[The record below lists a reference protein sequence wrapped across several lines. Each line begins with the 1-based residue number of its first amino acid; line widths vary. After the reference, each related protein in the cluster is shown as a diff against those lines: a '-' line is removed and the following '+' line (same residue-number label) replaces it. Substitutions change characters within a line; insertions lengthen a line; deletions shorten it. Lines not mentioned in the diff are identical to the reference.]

1 VLARHGSRPTML
13 RFRFTLV
20 CLLLISSAAA
30 RGFSVALPHTATSQE
45 ANSTSS
51 HEATLEFWNR
61 DIVILR
67 TKVAGGDPAERAG
80 RAHDR
85 IEELPLNVD
94 PNEIKLHP
102 VTLENQEGI
111 GFLYRGKILFFISPA
126 DIDKEGGDTLDSV
139 SQKALASLGEA
150 LHAREDGRKWPFIRR
165 GILLSTVGFALLV
178 GFVWLVWKGHRFVKL
193 FLRSKQHIF
202 PSNLRLFGVDLL
214 PYVAGFVYAALR
226 GVAWLTTLAAVY
238 ILLSYALHRF
248 PYTEPWGRQ
257 MGESVI
263 EFFQGLAISAVNA
276 LPGIFACA
284 VIFTIARW
292 VVRLGRAFFQQVV
305 KGRVRISPLDP
316 DVARATER
324 IFTFVLWTFAV
335 VVAFPYIPG
344 SSTDA
349 FRGISVFFGLV
360 VSLGSTGIINQVMS
374 GLFVVYSRALKVG
387 EWVVVE
393 GIEGEVL
400 EVGLLATK
408 VRTIEHQEVT
418 IPNSVLVS
426 HSTRNF
432 TRLGQGDGMAVSCKV
447 TIAYDVPWRQVHAL
461 LLLAAERTG
470 NIRKHP
476 PPYVLQRA
484 LSDFHVEYV
493 LIARLQVEKLRVE
506 TLSELHAN
514 IQDAFNEFGV
524 QIMLPYMD
532 MSAHNAAVVPPS
544 KWYAPPA
551 TPDSGNPASAI
562 DHPRV
567 SRSARR

>member
-1 VLARHGSRPTML
+1 MLFGRHAQRLEDDALDVLPVNTAGARAQLGAFEHHVVGGKPALTAVEGRVPAVRFSARESVGRGTRQRHARHQRTSNLQFPLRSATAKAQTGSDRFWLDCAFGACLASPPWIAANRAAFSFHFRLPTADRL
-13 RFRFTLV
+13 RGTARL
-20 CLLLISSAAA
+20 CLC
-30 RGFSVALPHTATSQE
+30 PATHRDQHG
-45 ANSTSS
+45 ADSTSS
-51 HEATLEFWNR
+51 HEATLKFWNR

-67 TKVAGGDPAERAG
+67 AKVAGGDPAERAS
-80 RAHDR
+80 RALDR
-85 IEELPLNVD
+85 IEELPLNVN
-94 PNEIKLHP
+94 PKEIELHP
-102 VTLENQEGI
+102 IKVENR
-111 GFLYRGKILFFISPA
+111 L
-126 DIDKEGGDTLDSV
+126 
-139 SQKALASLGEA
+139 LGA
-150 LHAREDGRKWPFIRR
+150 ARCGVAHHAG
-165 GILLSTVGFALLV
+165 
-178 GFVWLVWKGHRFVKL
+178 
-193 FLRSKQHIF
+193 
-202 PSNLRLFGVDLL
+202 
-214 PYVAGFVYAALR
+214 R
-226 GVAWLTTLAAVY
+226 GVHW
-238 ILLSYALHRF
+238 LSYALHRF
-248 PYTEPWGRQ
+248 PYTEPWARQ
-257 MGESVI
+257 MGGRVI
-263 EFFQGLAISAVNA
+263 EFFQGLASSAVNA

-284 VIFTIARW
+284 VIFTITRW

-305 KGRVRISPLDP
+305 KGRVRFSHLDP

-349 FRGISVFFGLV
+349 FRGISIFFGLV

-400 EVGLLATK
+400 EVGLLAAK

-418 IPNSVLVS
+418 TPNSVLVS

-432 TRLGQGDGMAVSCKV
+432 TRLGQADGMAVSCRV

-461 LLLAAERTG
+461 LLLAAERTH
-470 NIRKHP
+470 NLRKHP
-476 PPYVLQRA
+476 SPYVLQRA

-493 LIARLQVEKLRVE
+493 LIARLLDEKLRVE

-532 MSAHNAAVVPPS
+532 MNAHNAVVVPPS
-544 KWYAPPA
+544 KWYSPPA
-551 TPDSGNPASAI
+551 TQDNGSPTSAI
-562 DHPRV
+562 DHLSLPKTQL
-567 SRSARR
+567 

>member
-13 RFRFTLV
+13 RFRFTFV
-20 CLLLISSAAA
+20 CLLLIVSAAA
-30 RGFSVALPHTATSQE
+30 RGFALALPPTATSHE
-45 ANSTSS
+45 ADSTSS

-67 TKVAGGDPAERAG
+67 AKVAGGDPAERAG

-85 IEELPLNVD
+85 IEELPLNVN
-94 PNEIKLHP
+94 PKEIELHP
-102 VTLENQEGI
+102 VKLENQEGI

-139 SQKALASLGEA
+139 SQKAFASLDEA
-150 LHAREDGRKWPFIRR
+150 LHAREDGRKWAVIRR
-165 GILLSTVGFALLV
+165 GIFFSAVGFALLV
-178 GFVWLVWKGHRFVKL
+178 GFVWLLWKGQRFVEL
-193 FLRSKQHIF
+193 FLRTKQHLF
-202 PSNLRLFGVDLL
+202 PSNFRLVGVDLL
-214 PYVAGFVYAALR
+214 PYIAGLVYAALR
-226 GVAWLTTLAAVY
+226 GAAWLTTMAAVY
-238 ILLSYALHRF
+238 IWVSYALHRF
-248 PYTEPWGRQ
+248 PYTEPWGQQ
-257 MGESVI
+257 MGGRVI
-263 EFFQGLAISAVNA
+263 EFFQGLAISVVNA

-305 KGRVRISPLDP
+305 KGRVRISHLDP

-324 IFTFVLWTFAV
+324 IFAFLLWIVAV

-374 GLFVVYSRALKVG
+374 GLFVVYSRALRVS

-432 TRLGQGDGMAVSCKV
+432 TRLGQADGMAVSCRV

-461 LLLAAERTG
+461 LLLAAERTR

-493 LIARLQVEKLRVE
+493 LIARLQVEKFRVE

-532 MSAHNAAVVPPS
+532 MSAHNAVVVPPS

-551 TPDSGNPASAI
+551 TPDNGNPASAI
-562 DHPRV
+562 DHSPRLEV
-567 SRSARR
+567 GK

>member
-1 VLARHGSRPTML
+1 MSIPRRSNCTLSRL
-13 RFRFTLV
+13 K
-20 CLLLISSAAA
+20 
-30 RGFSVALPHTATSQE
+30 
-45 ANSTSS
+45 
-51 HEATLEFWNR
+51 
-61 DIVILR
+61 IV
-67 TKVAGGDPAERAG
+67 
-80 RAHDR
+80 
-85 IEELPLNVD
+85 
-94 PNEIKLHP
+94 
-102 VTLENQEGI
+102 
-111 GFLYRGKILFFISPA
+111 Y
-126 DIDKEGGDTLDSV
+126 
-139 SQKALASLGEA
+139 
-150 LHAREDGRKWPFIRR
+150 W
-165 GILLSTVGFALLV
+165 
-178 GFVWLVWKGHRFVKL
+178 
-193 FLRSKQHIF
+193 
-202 PSNLRLFGVDLL
+202 
-214 PYVAGFVYAALR
+214 ALR
-226 GVAWLTTLAAVY
+226 GAAWLTTMAAVY
-238 ILLSYALHRF
+238 IWVSYALHRF
-248 PYTEPWGRQ
+248 PYTEPWGQQ
-257 MGESVI
+257 MGGRVI
-263 EFFQGLAISAVNA
+263 EFFQGLAISVVNA

-305 KGRVRISPLDP
+305 KGRVRISHLDP

-324 IFTFVLWTFAV
+324 IFAFLLWIVAV

-374 GLFVVYSRALKVG
+374 GLFVVYSRALRVS

-432 TRLGQGDGMAVSCKV
+432 TRLGQADGMAVSCRV

-461 LLLAAERTG
+461 LLLAAERTR

-493 LIARLQVEKLRVE
+493 LIARLQVEKFRVE

-532 MSAHNAAVVPPS
+532 MSAHNAVVVPPS

-551 TPDSGNPASAI
+551 TPDNGNPASAI
-562 DHPRV
+562 DHSPRLEV
-567 SRSARR
+567 GK